1 MASQDATLDRDALE
15 RAAPDLLRA
24 ESAPRDD
31 ATEPEETVIR
41 PRSGWVGLDWKELY
55 RSRELLFFLVW
66 RDVKIRYKQTVLGLA
81 WAVLQPLFMMAIFTF
96 IFGRFAGIPSD
107 GFPYP
112 VFVFAGLLP
121 WTFFANGLTQGGQC
135 LVNQQQLL
143 TKIYFPRLYVPTA
156 AVGAFLVDFAIA
168 LGLYALILVIYRTP
182 PAWTVVFLPAL
193 IALTVV
199 ATLGVVYS
207 LSALTV
213 LYRDFR
219 YVIPFLVQA
228 MMYLS
233 PVIFPVSLIPRRFHA
248 LLALNP
254 MCGLIEAYRSA
265 ILGAPWNWLTLAIS
279 TVSALALFT
288 FGLFYFRKIERRFA
302 DVA

>member
-1 MASQDATLDRDALE
+1 MGLRDA
-15 RAAPDLLRA
+15 AIDHDAPEWAIADLSRA
-24 ESAPRDD
+24 ESTPSLDVP
-31 ATEPEETVIR
+31 ELEETLIQA
-41 PRSGWVGLDWKELY
+41 RSGWIGIDWKELY
-55 RSRELLFFLVW
+55 RARELLFFLVW
-66 RDVKIRYKQTVLGLA
+66 RDVKIRYKQTILGFA

-96 IFGRFAGIPSD
+96 VFGRFAKIPSE

-156 AVGAFLVDFAIA
+156 TVGAFLVDFAIS
-168 LGLYALILVIYRTP
+168 LGLYALILTIYRIV
-182 PAWTVVFLPAL
+182 PAWTIVFLPAL
-193 IALTVV
+193 MALTVMM
-199 ATLGVVYS
+199 TLGAVYC
-207 LSALTV
+207 LSTLTV

-219 YVIPFLVQA
+219 YVVPFLVQA
-228 MMYLS
+228 LMYLS
-233 PVIFPVSLIPRRFHA
+233 PVIFPVSLIPPRFHA

-254 MCGLIEAYRSA
+254 MCGIIEAYRSA
-265 ILGAPWNWLTLAIS
+265 ILGTPWNWLTLAVS
-279 TVSALALFT
+279 TASAFVLFA
-288 FGLFYFRKIERRFA
+288 FGLFYFRKVERRFA